1 MRALGMRFSETF
13 GRRREDQDREL
24 LAEQAAQ
31 LRRMV
36 NGFEAQGTG
45 WLWETDRHGRLT
57 YLTDKIAGQ
66 VDQGDEPVLG
76 RQLTDVF
83 EMSEAALNGERTLKF
98 HLNARASFA
107 DYEVQCVSG
116 QSGDCRWSISGRP
129 WFDDMGQFRGFVGS
143 GCDLTDKRRSEAE
156 IARLAMFDS
165 LTGLANRPRLH
176 FALAQALTAQT
187 TAYRPTGLLM
197 LDLDRFKIVN
207 DTMGHPAG
215 DALLRQVAERLVH
228 VVGDAGLVGR
238 LGGDEFQI
246 LLPGESGADRLAE
259 LAQAVI
265 RALSQPYIVAG
276 ARVVIGCSIGIAVAP
291 DHGEDPETL
300 IRNADLALYSAKA
313 AGRGVHRFY
322 RAELLDQARVR
333 KSLEDDLRAA
343 LSHDQF
349 RLVYQPVVSTIG
361 TKVVGYEAL
370 IRWNHRSRGPVSPA
384 DFIPVAEE
392 SRLIEP
398 IGEWVMRTACAAATA
413 WPASVRVAVNVSP
426 VQFAKPSF
434 PDLVARILAET
445 GLAPERLELEITEG
459 VFLNSGQSTD
469 ETFAKLK
476 ALGVRLA
483 LDDFGTGYSSLGYLR
498 TAPFDKIKIDQS
510 FVRGAMD
517 PESRNA
523 AIIKA
528 IVTLADTLGMET
540 TAEGV
545 EAQDEIELITALGC
559 SHIQGF
565 VYSKPIPL
573 ADVAAQ
579 LGNDRMIQPVGVRF
593 TRAPRTTVLRS
604 ALVRAASRVGNCRI
618 RNRSDRGALV
628 DSITGLDL
636 AADDR
641 IELEMSGTFLPAVVR
656 WVKDGRAGLE
666 LDPLD
671 VS

>member
-1 MRALGMRFSETF
+1 MRALGMRFSDTF
-13 GRRREDQDREL
+13 GRRREDQDREV

-36 NGFEAQGTG
+36 HGFEAQGTG

-57 YLTDKIAGQ
+57 YLTDKVGEQ
-66 VDQGDEPVLG
+66 VEQGGDPVLG

-83 EMSEAALNGERTLKF
+83 EMSDTALNGERTLKF
-98 HLNARASFA
+98 HLNARASFS
-107 DYEVQCVSG
+107 DYEVRCVG
-116 QSGDCRWSISGRP
+116 KDLGDCRWSISGRP

-165 LTGLANRPRLH
+165 LTGLANRPRMH
-176 FALAQALTAQT
+176 FALTQALTVQSSV
-187 TAYRPTGLLM
+187 YRPTALLM
-197 LDLDRFKIVN
+197 LDLDRFKTVN

-215 DALLRQVAERLVH
+215 DALLRQVAERLAR

-246 LLPGESGADRLAE
+246 LLPGESGTESLSE
-259 LAQAVI
+259 LAQAII
-265 RALSQPYIVAG
+265 RALSQPYIVSG

-291 DHGEDPETL
+291 DHGSDPETL
-300 IRNADLALYSAKA
+300 IRSADLALYSAKA

-322 RAELLDQARVR
+322 RAELLDQARIR
-333 KSLEDDLRAA
+333 KSLEDDLRQA
-343 LSHDQF
+343 LIHDQF

-361 TKVVGYEAL
+361 TRVVGYEAL
-370 IRWNHRSRGPVSPA
+370 IRWNHRLRGPVSPA

-398 IGEWVMRTACAAATA
+398 IGEWVMRTACTAATG
-413 WPASVRVAVNVSP
+413 WPAPVRVAVNVSP

-434 PDLVARILAET
+434 PDLVARILAES

-459 VFLNSGQSTD
+459 VFLDSGQTTD
-469 ETFAKLK
+469 DTFAKLK

-510 FVRGAMD
+510 FVRGAMN

-528 IVTLADTLGMET
+528 IVTLADTLGLET

-573 ADVAAQ
+573 AEVAGQ
-579 LGNDRMIQPVGVRF
+579 LEDDRVIQPVGVRF
-593 TRAPRTTVLRS
+593 TRARALDHAALRPAAREGPRRQLPHPQSFRS
-604 ALVRAASRVGNCRI
+604 
-618 RNRSDRGALV
+618 
-628 DSITGLDL
+628 
-636 AADDR
+636 
-641 IELEMSGTFLPAVVR
+641 
-656 WVKDGRAGLE
+656 GRAGR
-666 LDPLD
+666 
-671 VS
+671 